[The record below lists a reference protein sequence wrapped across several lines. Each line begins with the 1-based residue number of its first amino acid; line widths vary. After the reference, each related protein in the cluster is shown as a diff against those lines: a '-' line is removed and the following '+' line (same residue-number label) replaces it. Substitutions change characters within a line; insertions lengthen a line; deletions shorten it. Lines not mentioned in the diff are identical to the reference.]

1 MPDGFLANRCLI
13 HVHLLAFWVSS
24 ILEVANCTVV
34 TILAVQIHNE
44 DFSGQKLALTRAF
57 LDSLLILDFVF
68 IMTTM
73 LIMLVKYGT
82 PLSSGEKSAISMR
95 LLLEFNAD
103 LKEGPEMDEKRKRE
117 QALRRHKHLQT
128 LADL

>member
-57 LDSLLILDFVF
+57 LDSLLILDFALMNPCDQICVF
-68 IMTTM
+68 
-73 LIMLVKYGT
+73 KAGCF
-82 PLSSGEKSAISMR
+82 SSSSRFVESGRWHSR
-95 LLLEFNAD
+95 YNNF
-103 LKEGPEMDEKRKRE
+103 
-117 QALRRHKHLQT
+117 
-128 LADL
+128 